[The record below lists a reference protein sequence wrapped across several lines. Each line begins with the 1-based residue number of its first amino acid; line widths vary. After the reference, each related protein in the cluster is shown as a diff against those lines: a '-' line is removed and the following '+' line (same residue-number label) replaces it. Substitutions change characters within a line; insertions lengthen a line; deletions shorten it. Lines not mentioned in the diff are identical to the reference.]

1 MKRRIEQRELNLA
14 KPEMEKYKFVATL
27 GKILNVDNCTLSSVA
42 KAVRQLERQLQLMQ
56 NEVMC
61 FSFEKKCPQL

>member
-1 MKRRIEQRELNLA
+1 MKKRIEQRELNLA
-14 KPEMEKYKFVATL
+14 KPEKEKYKFIATL
-27 GKILNVDNCTLSSVA
+27 GKILKVDNCSLTSVA
-42 KAVRQLERQLQLMQ
+42 EAVRQLERQLHQIQ